1 MVHLDRRSLVKGGAA
16 LGLAGAAGLLDWAK
30 AWAQEQ
36 PFKPEQGAQLSILR
50 WKRFVEAEDQ
60 AFMKMV
66 EAFTKATGVKV
77 NVTNESFDDIQPKAS
92 VAANTGQGPDMV
104 WGLFSFPFL
113 FPSKCIE
120 VTDVADYLGKKY
132 GGWAPTAAAYGK
144 YKEKWISIPVAFNGG
159 YINYRVSALKK
170 AGFDRVP
177 QDNAGFLELCK
188 ALKKNNTP
196 CGFALGHATG
206 DANNWTHWALWS
218 HGGNLVDQNEKV
230 VINSPET
237 AKALEYVKQ
246 LYETFVPGTA
256 SWNDS
261 NNNKAFL
268 AGELYLTNNGI
279 SIYAAAKADPT
290 KKELAEDIDHAL
302 YPIGPAGKPTELQ
315 LAFPILAYT
324 FTKAPNA
331 CKAFMAFMLE
341 AENYN
346 QWLQAA
352 QGYLTQ
358 PLNAYENNP
367 VWTSDPKNTVFR
379 EASKRT
385 LPASGIAPV
394 SEKSAAALADF
405 IVVDMFASYVTGRE
419 DVKGAM
425 RTAERAA
432 QRIFR

>member
-177 QDNAGFLELCK
+177 QENAGFLELCK